1 MFGCQANYNNIYEV
15 IFMGDLSPD
24 EEKKILESAP
34 KGTMTLLIIMA
45 VLFMLGWFY
54 LFDMFLSHGPV
65 N

>member
-1 MFGCQANYNNIYEV
+1 
-15 IFMGDLSPD
+15 MGEISPE

-34 KGTMTLLIIMA
+34 KGTMTLLIVMA
-45 VLFMLGWFY
+45 ILFMAGWFY